1 MHHSPSH
8 VVITGNTLMIIRFT
22 GNHFQLASNST
33 FRTDSQYLGGD
44 CMIPFSRDEIMSRSA
59 GILAVLQILRKL
71 YLVITYKNFHPGK
84 AEILLLNSWEE
95 IFPCNR
101 FSSLKRDE
109 QVN

>member
-8 VVITGNTLMIIRFT
+8 VITGNTLMIIRFT
-22 GNHFQLASNST
+22 GSHFQLASNTT

-44 CMIPFSRDEIMSRSA
+44 CMIPFGRDEIMSRSA

-84 AEILLLNSWEE
+84 AGILLLYCREE

-101 FSSLKRDE
+101 FSSLKQDE
-109 QVN
+109 QAN